1 MNWSFRHSRHAADVV
16 ARRTSPRQWPLA
28 GAPRGAPDC
37 PLPGEVIGEIGVILA
52 VHLAIA
58 LAVTLALRA
67 FGIA

>member
-1 MNWSFRHSRHAADVV
+1 MKWSLRSSRHASVFDV
-16 ARRTSPRQWPLA
+16 RRTAHRQRSLVTEA
-28 GAPRGAPDC
+28 RATSDF